1 MSFDIILTEIEQALQ
16 QDVQCKEIS
25 HARALIAALR
35 PERITDVQRAT
46 DNVRAL
52 CFVLRQHRS
61 WRLALRQYLI
71 NLIGKRKLVHL
82 LTDTGITLNN
92 GFWGAAA
99 TRIVNRMLPPLI
111 NDDYVKDIFGQIFH
125 HPKDYLWVNGVAN
138 SVWHDLILSTGL
150 RARTPRATHAA
161 LTNEVLN
168 AVQVLSYRITTIGL
182 EAELVRNYP
191 AIEKFESP
199 FLRQNDEINDYV
211 LAYRGW
217 LMDRSQAREDC
228 RQMEVLLTQCEDI
241 VLRIRKTAAVTG
253 VSISLTRLLLRLTQ
267 SMDRLRTLLAILDSQ
282 DATQTIDIS
291 IPLFKE
297 LVCADNKQHSLREL
311 MQSNTELLSLQVT
324 ERAGKSGEHYVT
336 NTRAEW
342 LGMLHSALGAGFIVG
357 FMALIKILFGAMSMA
372 PFGYALLYSLNYSSG
387 FMLVHVLHYTIAT
400 KQPAMT
406 AALIARAIDEGKQ
419 KLDELVELIVKV
431 FRSQLIAI
439 VGNIGLAMPTAY
451 IIAWLWYG
459 VSGNH
464 LVSPEKAQH
473 LLHDLDPLHSL
484 ALPHAA
490 IAGVCLFLSG
500 LISGYYD
507 NKASYAHIPARL
519 RQLGW
524 LRAVLGEARLQRVT
538 EYIGN
543 NLGALAGNFF
553 FGIMLGSIGQF
564 GQFFGLPVDI
574 RHITFSSANFAFA
587 LVGLE
592 HQMDW
597 HLMLYTFLSILLIG
611 LVNLG
616 VSFSL
621 ALLVA
626 LRSRRVSFGK
636 GSHLLGLLW
645 RRFRTGARD
654 FFLPEKA
661 PQPALE
667 TGQPAAD
674 ECDPLASAPVTG
686 DEHRTE
692 PSFNARPE
700 AGEQAADQASTGEE
714 QPANKGDT
722 SESTTPARQQ
732 SLL

>member
-16 QDVQCKEIS
+16 QDAQCKELG
-25 HARALIAALR
+25 HARALISVLR

-52 CFVLRQHRS
+52 CFVLRQHRT

-71 NLIGKRKLVHL
+71 NLIGQRKLVHL

-111 NDDYVKDIFGQIFH
+111 NDDYVKDIFGQIFC
-125 HPKDYLWVNGVAN
+125 HPKDYVWVNGIAD

-150 RARTPRATHAA
+150 RARAPRATHTA

-217 LMDRSQAREDC
+217 LMNRTQQRDDC
-228 RQMEVLLTQCEDI
+228 RQIEVLLTQCVDI

-282 DATQTIDIS
+282 DTTQTIDIS

-357 FMALIKILFGAMSMA
+357 FMALIKILFGALSMA

-459 VSGNH
+459 ISGNH

-519 RQLGW
+519 RQLSW

-597 HLMLYTFLSILLIG
+597 HLVLYTLTGILLIG

-661 PQPALE
+661 SQAAE
-667 TGQPAAD
+667 TVQPAAD
-674 ECDPLASAPVTG
+674 DCDALASPPVTG
-686 DEHRTE
+686 TTDRAE
-692 PSFNARPE
+692 PSFNLLPE
-700 AGEQAADQASTGEE
+700 AGNQATGLFVTGEDE
-714 QPANKGDT
+714 PANKG
-722 SESTTPARQQ
+722 TTTASSSATRQQ